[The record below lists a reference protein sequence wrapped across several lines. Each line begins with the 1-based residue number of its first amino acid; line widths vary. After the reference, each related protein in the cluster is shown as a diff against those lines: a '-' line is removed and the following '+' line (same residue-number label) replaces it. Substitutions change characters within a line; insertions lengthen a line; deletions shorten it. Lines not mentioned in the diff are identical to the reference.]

1 MSTDAAQLVDKILFS
16 RTPRIYNLR
25 ALLLLTAALIPAVVE
40 SLPQANTSD
49 YAALYDRYA
58 EAIGI
63 ASSGLIVVHHILRLF
78 TSKFYATL
86 DWLLT
91 AFEICILIE
100 RSQHDINRSRRTA
113 INACRVGAVGY
124 GHDDEIIP
132 TYISSTFCIFGRLRS
147 KVNYYSGWRI
157 LINRSVDRPLVRG
170 EWRSIGIMRGI
181 TLSVLCVFLPILG
194 LYTTILSPINAQVFM
209 RQIQPQGTRSVSIGE
224 SDLKLVIWAPW
235 KILWSISLEVTVN
248 ASSPADCTSLNVWPN
263 SSLYS
268 VPVPVSY
275 GQALWSCAVP
285 WSEIAVLTL
294 ILSNDAQ
301 VQTGGDI
308 TDSRLFIQLGQ
319 GNFTDIMNY
328 TQPISIL
335 PGSHLTASL
344 SWTQQQVI
352 APGFLAV
359 LGYLAPLRTFRTT
372 ELNTIQMDWRTP
384 GSQDTTTLSIFHA
397 RIDPIKFLQQYTEA
411 SAVTGLATIGGFWTF
426 VNGAFALFFGANVM
440 YFLLGR
446 RPLSALGIVHV
457 FQRRRLIQ
465 TWHQDF
471 PALHTEGGRTGSEDA
486 GIVAFLRERLV
497 DLEDDELVAPEHDL
511 EAQISSCHTCAD
523 LSYDELELA
532 NESKGSADDTC
543 DGSSTIGTYA
553 DLARPR
559 PGTSAYVG
567 LRHIDTV

>member
-78 TSKFYATL
+78 TSKFYAAL

-91 AFEICILIE
+91 AFEICMVAYLAVFSFYPWQSLSNGLNMTLIARVVQLSMLVASE
-100 RSQHDINRSRRTA
+100 LWATATMMKSSQR
-113 INACRVGAVGY
+113 
-124 GHDDEIIP
+124 
-132 TYISSTFCIFGRLRS
+132 IFLQRFAFLGGCGPKS
-147 KVNYYSGWRI
+147 IYYSGWRI

-194 LYTTILSPINAQVFM
+194 LYTTILSPINAQVFT
-209 RQIQPQGTRSVSIGE
+209 RQIQPQGTRSGSIGE
-224 SDLKLVIWAPW
+224 SDLKLV
-235 KILWSISLEVTVN
+235 T
-248 ASSPADCTSLNVWPN
+248 C
-263 SSLYS
+263 
-268 VPVPVSY
+268 
-275 GQALWSCAVP
+275 SCPSAVP

-294 ILSNDAQ
+294 SLPNNAQ

-319 GNFTDIMNY
+319 GDFTDIMNY

-344 SWTQQQVI
+344 SWIQQQVI

-359 LGYLAPLRTFRTT
+359 LGYLA
-372 ELNTIQMDWRTP
+372 MDWRTP

-411 SAVTGLATIGGFWTF
+411 SAVTGLATIGGFGTF
-426 VNGAFALFFGANVM
+426 VNGAFAMFFGANVM
-440 YFLLGR
+440 YFLLGEDR
-446 RPLSALGIVHV
+446 
-457 FQRRRLIQ
+457 

-471 PALHTEGGRTGSEDA
+471 PALHTEGGRPGSEDA

-543 DGSSTIGTYA
+543 DGSSTIMWKDGYQFEQ
-553 DLARPR
+553 
-559 PGTSAYVG
+559 
-567 LRHIDTV
+567 